1 MERPLPT
8 RPAGGHRRRRRRRPG
23 AASTSRQAPP
33 RLPLTAT
40 PNQLTTS
47 TAASITTLAESTMQS
62 MVTRGEFPAP
72 RELSGRRVGYLYSEI
87 MDWALSRPRSELLPP
102 KNTGARKSKVAEAS

>member
-1 MERPLPT
+1 
-8 RPAGGHRRRRRRRPG
+8 
-23 AASTSRQAPP
+23 
-33 RLPLTAT
+33 
-40 PNQLTTS
+40 
-47 TAASITTLAESTMQS
+47 
-62 MVTRGEFPAP
+62 MVTKGEFPAP